1 MKLSLDIKFLI
12 TEQHKNQSIHD
23 IPVRLDKL
31 GILDHNFKGKMD
43 ENNRKRK
50 THWKT
55 LEASQLA
62 SRIEHE
68 QMKANIVALLEKSKP
83 GGPTAISG
91 NLSLDDS
98 EVKEGKMQQK
108 CFCID

>member
-1 MKLSLDIKFLI
+1 
-12 TEQHKNQSIHD
+12 
-23 IPVRLDKL
+23 
-31 GILDHNFKGKMD
+31 MD
-43 ENNRKRK
+43 ENNHKRE

-55 LEASQLA
+55 PEASQMA

-68 QMKANIVALLEKSKP
+68 QMKANIVALLEKSKL

-108 CFCID
+108 CSCID